1 MQPPRLYTYY
11 RSGAAHRVRIGLALK
26 GVSYDS
32 VPVHLVRNGGEHLL
46 PHYRAINPQARVPAL
61 QLADG
66 AIMAQ
71 SPAILEYL
79 EEIIPHPRFLPTD
92 PLERAQVRRVAA
104 IIGCDIHPLN
114 NVGPLSELRH
124 SGWSA
129 DQVSAWISKWI
140 TQGLETVERL
150 IGDVNWCFG
159 GQPGLAD
166 IYLAPQLFSARR
178 FKVPFDHLPRISRVA
193 ALSDTHPAF
202 VAASP
207 EKQPDAE

>member
-1 MQPPRLYTYY
+1 MNAPRLYTYY

-46 PHYRAINPQARVPAL
+46 PSYRAINPQSRVPAL
-61 QLADG
+61 QLSDG

-79 EEIIPHPRFLPTD
+79 EETIPAPPLLPTD

-114 NVGPLSELRH
+114 NVGPLNELRRC
-124 SGWSA
+124 GWSDA
-129 DQVSAWISKWI
+129 QVSAWISKWI
-140 TQGLETVERL
+140 THEPSFRSKWLKVCCHQQRTRRRLVHYAQRPTASKKSSTEAGTSPQQG
-150 IGDVNWCFG
+150 
-159 GQPGLAD
+159 
-166 IYLAPQLFSARR
+166 
-178 FKVPFDHLPRISRVA
+178 
-193 ALSDTHPAF
+193 
-202 VAASP
+202 
-207 EKQPDAE
+207 